1 MGAFFF
7 LLGGCVMK
15 RRTSILFVVTS
26 AALAL
31 SGMPAWADSSHGF
44 SYSDQASW
52 RFESGQSQSP
62 MAINSSDALPV
73 AEEGGLKLDYP
84 DNVISTD
91 DNSHS
96 IQVNNNGAAII
107 NGRHFS
113 LAQFHFHAPS
123 EHTLDGKSYPLESH
137 FVHRAQNGRLA
148 VVGVFYVEGKENPAF
163 DNVLKS
169 IKKGGVNEK
178 PGQIP
183 VNGLL
188 PENRSYYHY
197 LGSLTTPPLTEN
209 VEWYVLS
216 TPVEVSAQQVAEFKR
231 YYDGN
236 NRALQPRNGRALLYY
251 AE

>member
-1 MGAFFF
+1 MKNKTSM
-7 LLGGCVMK
+7 LLM
-15 RRTSILFVVTS
+15 LTS
-26 AALAL
+26 AVLAL
-31 SGMPAWADSSHGF
+31 SGAPAWADSSHGF
-44 SYSDQASW
+44 NYTDQTSW

-62 MAINSSDALPV
+62 IAINSSDALPV
-73 AEEGGLKLDYP
+73 AEEGGIQLDYP
-84 DNVISTD
+84 NNVLSTD
-91 DNSHS
+91 DNSHT
-96 IQVNNNGAAII
+96 IQVNNNGTAVI

-123 EHTLDGKSYPLESH
+123 EHTLDGRSYPLECH

-163 DNVLKS
+163 DGVLQS
-169 IKKGGVNEK
+169 IKKGGINEE
-178 PGQIP
+178 PGMIP
-183 VNGLL
+183 VDGLL
-188 PENRSYYHY
+188 PDNKSYYHY
-197 LGSLTTPPLTEN
+197 LGSLTTPPLSEN

-236 NRALQPRNGRALLYY
+236 NRTLQQRNGRPLLYY